1 MTLFSKTVTVAK
13 SSTEGNNL
21 RLSCLVSMN
30 KSCGRIFNL
39 HLGRKW
45 RKYSCNHQVIV
56 SNPWIQYTIK
66 HNDTKLHGINYVPW
80 TIWLHDYYHST
91 YFEGFH
97 GDWIAQYEYDEV
109 PWIANMNIL
118 RITNFLN
125 MILSFLRFLNS
136 FTIDNWIMPSAKV
149 WLLLKQISFH
159 PHKRFHTF
167 IRVFPQRKIMKRGK
181 DRFVN
186 KWN

>member
-39 HLGRKW
+39 HSSRKW

-97 GDWIAQYEYDEV
+97 GDWIVQYEYDEI
-109 PWIANMNIL
+109 PWIANMKH
-118 RITNFLN
+118 
-125 MILSFLRFLNS
+125 
-136 FTIDNWIMPSAKV
+136 FTD
-149 WLLLKQISFH
+149 
-159 PHKRFHTF
+159 HKLFEHDTF
-167 IRVFPQRKIMKRGK
+167 ILKILELIYNWQL
-181 DRFVN
+181 DN
-186 KWN
+186 AIS